1 MRRREFITLLG
12 GVASSWPLAARAQQ
26 AAMPLIGFLNGQSP
40 DVFAP
45 YAEGFRNGLKDAGF
59 VAGQNVEIEYR
70 WARGRY
76 ETLPAL
82 ASELVA
88 RQPAVLVATGGDPV
102 VVAAKA
108 ATAIIPIAFLVGGN
122 PIQSGF
128 AASFNRPGGTLTGVT
143 MLTTTLD
150 EKRLG
155 LLREVV
161 PQSTNIALLSN
172 PNFPGAEGRGLR
184 AMDAA
189 HALGA
194 TVVILT
200 ATTEAELDSVVSG
213 IDRSR
218 VGALLV
224 SSDPFFNNNRDMIVA
239 LAANKAIPAI
249 YEWREFAFAGGLM
262 SYGAR
267 LPDMYRQVGVYAGRM
282 LKGEKPADM
291 PIQQPTKFEFVINL
305 KTAKTLGLTFPPG
318 LLAIADEVIE

>member
-1 MRRREFITLLG
+1 MKRREFIAGLG
-12 GVASSWPLAARAQQ
+12 GAAAWPLRLSAQQ
-26 AAMPLIGFLNGQSP
+26 AAMPLVGFLNGQSP
-40 DVFAP
+40 DAFAP
-45 YAEGFRNGLKDAGF
+45 YVEGFRNGLKDAGF
-59 VAGQNVEIEYR
+59 VASQNVEIEYR

-82 ASELVA
+82 AAELVA
-88 RQPAVLVATGGDPV
+88 RRPAVLVAAGGDPAA
-102 VVAAKA
+102 VAAKA
-108 ATAIIPIAFLVGGN
+108 ATAIIPIVFLVGGN
-122 PIQSGF
+122 PTESGF
-128 AASFNRPGGTLTGVT
+128 AASLNRPGGTLTGVT

-161 PQSTNIALLSN
+161 PQSTTVALLSN
-172 PNFPGAEGRGLR
+172 PNFPSTEERNR
-184 AMDAA
+184 RTVDAA
-189 HALGA
+189 HARGI

-224 SSDPFFNNNRDMIVA
+224 SSDPFFNNNRDMIVT
-239 LAANKAIPAI
+239 LVANRAIPAI
-249 YEWREFAFAGGLM
+249 YEWREFAVAGGLM

-267 LPDMYRQVGVYAGRM
+267 LPDMYRQVGVYAGRI

-305 KTAKTLGLTFPPG
+305 KTVKTLGLTFPPE
-318 LLAIADEVIE
+318 LLAIADEVVE

>member
-1 MRRREFITLLG
+1 M
-12 GVASSWPLAARAQQ
+12 
-26 AAMPLIGFLNGQSP
+26 
-40 DVFAP
+40 
-45 YAEGFRNGLKDAGF
+45 
-59 VAGQNVEIEYR
+59 
-70 WARGRY
+70 

-82 ASELVA
+82 AAELVA
-88 RQPAVLVATGGDPV
+88 RRPAVLVAAGGDPAA
-102 VVAAKA
+102 VAAKA
-108 ATAIIPIAFLVGGN
+108 ATPITPIVFLVGGN
-122 PIQSGF
+122 PIERGL

-155 LLREVV
+155 LLREIV
-161 PQSTNIALLSN
+161 PQATTVALLSN
-172 PNFPGAEGRGLR
+172 PNFPGAEERNLR
-184 AMDAA
+184 AVTAA

-200 ATTEAELDSVVSG
+200 ATTEAELNSVVSG

-224 SSDPFFNNNRDMIVA
+224 SSDPFFNNNRDMIVT
-239 LAANKAIPAI
+239 LAANRALPAI
-249 YEWREFAFAGGLM
+249 YEWREFALAGGLM

-267 LPDMYRQVGVYAGRM
+267 LADMYRLVGVYAGRI

-305 KTAKTLGLTFPPG
+305 KTAKTLGLEIPPS
-318 LLAIADEVIE
+318 LLARADEVIE